1 MNKQKPVSDL
11 MKTLIGFSLNVAEN
25 QISKRVDDPT
35 INAGVEKV
43 FPLLREI
50 VSELND
56 DNPNNAE
63 QIKETIMA
71 WTNGPLADYLDSVLT
86 ELSNKLDDENEKEL
100 VIYLGTLAISILRII
115 TDLNDDNVAQIKSL
129 WASEEFKGEAKDVL
143 VTNLLN
149 PLLVKKNVSPEIQ
162 NLVVTIINTLFES
175 LFIK

>member
-1 MNKQKPVSDL
+1 M
-11 MKTLIGFSLNVAEN
+11 
-25 QISKRVDDPT
+25 
-35 INAGVEKV
+35 
-43 FPLLREI
+43 
-50 VSELND
+50 
-56 DNPNNAE
+56 
-63 QIKETIMA
+63 
-71 WTNGPLADYLDSVLT
+71 
-86 ELSNKLDDENEKEL
+86 DDENEKEL